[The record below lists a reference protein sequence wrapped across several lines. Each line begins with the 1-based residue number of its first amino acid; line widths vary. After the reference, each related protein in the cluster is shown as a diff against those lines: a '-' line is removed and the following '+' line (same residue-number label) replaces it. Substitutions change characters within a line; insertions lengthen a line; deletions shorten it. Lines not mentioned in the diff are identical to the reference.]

1 LLTADQMD
9 SHNSFA
15 QPNALMP
22 QSYAAGANG
31 SPLTLDLPPKSVLVV
46 AVAMGQ

>member
-1 LLTADQMD
+1 V
-9 SHNSFA
+9 
-15 QPNALMP
+15 P